1 MNIARGGVEV
11 RQESTE
17 TIQTTSPTSLPMEI
31 GMKHTNRLQTNLTS
45 LLMEIGTK
53 HIRGLQMMNLTSL
66 PMETGMR
73 PMNNLQ
79 VKDPISFLIVIWI
92 KLTHGLQKRNTK
104 G

>member
-1 MNIARGGVEV
+1 
-11 RQESTE
+11 
-17 TIQTTSPTSLPMEI
+17 
-31 GMKHTNRLQTNLTS
+31 
-45 LLMEIGTK
+45 
-53 HIRGLQMMNLTSL
+53 
-66 PMETGMR
+66 MR